1 MSEGEVPVCMDE
13 TGRRQTLGTATP
25 IPAEPG
31 RPEIQDFE
39 HCRNGMPGVFM
50 FHAPPKGRRRGAVA
64 DRCTRKDR
72 AGQIRKPVDE
82 DFPGRHVTFLPGNP
96 DAHSLGSL
104 CETFRP
110 EEAGRVAS
118 RLAPAF
124 TLPRGSWLNMA
135 ETGRGALSRQRL
147 DRKIPGRGP

>member
-50 FHAPPKGRRRGAVA
+50 FHATPGGRRCVTVA
-64 DRCTRKDR
+64 DCCTRKDR
-72 AGQIRKPVDE
+72 SGQIRKPVDE
-82 DFPGRHVTFLPGNP
+82 DFPDRYVTVVPGNP
-96 DAHSLGSL
+96 R
-104 CETFRP
+104 RP
-110 EEAGRVAS
+110 QLRVAVRDRQARANRS
-118 RLAPAF
+118 IAPRTALAF
-124 TLPRGSWLNMA
+124 TRRATAG
-135 ETGRGALSRQRL
+135 
-147 DRKIPGRGP
+147 